1 MDERLDLNRRD
12 FGKLAGAA
20 LAGMAAATAGGC
32 GPAATATG
40 DAPAAPTAEA
50 PADAPAPAT
59 ENKLALH
66 LCRGLNECK
75 GQGQGGDNDCAG
87 KGNCATVAEHLCGG
101 QNDCKGWGGCGSN
114 PAENDC
120 KGMGHCAV
128 PLMDSAWKKVRQKF
142 EKQMADKG
150 VSVGAAPPKKS

>member
-1 MDERLDLNRRD
+1 MDQRADLHRRD

-20 LAGMAAATAGGC
+20 LAGIAAANAVGC
-32 GPAATATG
+32 GPSATPPVEAPVANA
-40 DAPAAPTAEA
+40 DAPAA
-50 PADAPAPAT
+50 AT
-59 ENKLALH
+59 DTKLALH

-75 GQGQGGDNDCAG
+75 GQGRGGDNDCAG
-87 KGNCATVAEHLCGG
+87 KGNCATVAEHVCGG
-101 QNDCKGWGGCGSN
+101 QNECKGWGGCGGS

-120 KGMGHCAV
+120 KGLGHCAV

-150 VSVGAAPPKKS
+150 QTVSPAPAKKS